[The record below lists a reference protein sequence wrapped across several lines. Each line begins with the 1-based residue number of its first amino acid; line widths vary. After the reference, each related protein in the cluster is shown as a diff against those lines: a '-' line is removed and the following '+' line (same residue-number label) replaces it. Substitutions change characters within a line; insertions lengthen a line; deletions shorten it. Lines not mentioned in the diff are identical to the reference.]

1 MLLAILV
8 STIKMSICD
17 AILISGIR
25 DSSTLT
31 GWSSNKEQT
40 ESLPDLLHFWYMNS
54 RCDNDS
60 ASYKLLVTFHHELTF
75 SPGMVNETLLVP
87 TFFIIALNSRLYSAR
102 VSKTVLSWS
111 QHCFT
116 KINQEIQYMY
126 IIYPSSGSTPGTV
139 GPPKHCVWGIGDSAR
154 IT

>member
-1 MLLAILV
+1 MKSGRCGNIYIYQILLHAVKCYWQLV

-25 DSSTLT
+25 DSSTVT
-31 GWSSNKEQT
+31 IQSSNKQQT
-40 ESLPDLLHFWYMNS
+40 EPLPESLHFWYMNS

-60 ASYKLLVTFHHELTF
+60 ASYKLLMTFHHELTL
-75 SPGMVNETLLVP
+75 SPGTVNETLLVP

-116 KINQEIQYMY
+116 KINQETQY
-126 IIYPSSGSTPGTV
+126 
-139 GPPKHCVWGIGDSAR
+139 R
-154 IT
+154 